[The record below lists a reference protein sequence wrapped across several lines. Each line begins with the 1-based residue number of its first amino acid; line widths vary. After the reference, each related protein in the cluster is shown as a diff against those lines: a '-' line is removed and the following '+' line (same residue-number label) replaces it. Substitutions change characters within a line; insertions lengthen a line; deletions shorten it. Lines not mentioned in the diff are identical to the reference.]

1 MRVAAERWEIVGR
14 SVLRWR
20 MLPALQL
27 LEVHRGYRAG
37 IPKCSAA
44 VQVLRGATL
53 EVGAGEIVGVAGAP
67 RSGKST
73 LLQVAAGLQRPDRG
87 AIAWFGTDSRVAPR
101 PPGIAHVPSTGVHYR
116 FLTVREAL
124 EYYATLHELG
134 ALERGRRVGEMI
146 ERAALMDCADTRIAR
161 LTASQVHRVGLSQA
175 LVTEPRLLLLDGT
188 LGALER
194 DALIAVGRLLDS
206 VADAGTAI
214 VCAESDVDVLAMVAH
229 RVVRL
234 ADGQI
239 GAAVVSRPSVL
250 EIEVPFPHGDAD
262 RLRGTVPGVGVVGDR
277 LRVSLRD
284 RSAEDVLA
292 HCRSL
297 GIDVRASSVVF
308 AAH

>member
-1 MRVAAERWEIVGR
+1 
-14 SVLRWR
+14 

-27 LEVHRGYRAG
+27 LDVVRSYRAG

-53 EVGAGEIVGVAGAP
+53 EVRTGEIVGVVGAP
-67 RSGKST
+67 GSGKTT
-73 LLQVAAGLQRPDRG
+73 LLQVAAGIQRPDRG

-101 PPGIAHVPSTGVHYR
+101 PPGIAHVPATGVHYR

-134 ALERGRRVGEMI
+134 AMERGRRVAEMI
-146 ERAALMDCADTRIAR
+146 ERAALADCADTRIAR

-175 LVTEPRLLLLDGT
+175 LVADPRLLLLDGT

-194 DALIAVGRLLDS
+194 DALLAVGRLLDS
-206 VADAGTAI
+206 VADDGTAI
-214 VCAESDVDVLAMVAH
+214 VCAERDVDVLTTVAH

-234 ADGQI
+234 SEGVI
-239 GAAVVSRPSVL
+239 GEAIISRASVL
-250 EIEVPFPHGDAD
+250 EIDVADSHGDAD
-262 RLRGTVPGVGVVGDR
+262 RLRSSVPGVGVVGDR
-277 LRVSLRD
+277 LRVALRD

-297 GIDVRASSVVF
+297 GIDVRGSSVVF